1 MPMVPSNNPNTNQRS
16 ITWLIIVLASGIIA
30 LLIACILW
38 LKPKDAVKTA
48 NPLQNDAASAMP
60 SGELPSNQTVTLA
73 HASSVS
79 ANATHLPTSLPKSLP
94 KSLQGTQVD
103 GEIIIDENKQLVVT
117 AGLRRLFDYF
127 LSAQG
132 EEPLTQI
139 EQRVIA
145 YIREHTPEPAASQA
159 VNIFQ
164 NYLTY
169 LTAVSQLDKPKA
181 QQNPNV
187 SALDLSAIKN
197 QLRAVQQLQAR
208 YFDAKTREAFFG
220 DEQALN
226 DYNMTVVEANQN
238 AQLSNDQRQAIIDKA
253 QTAYIASVNDP
264 NLQTKLTQQ
273 RNIDKLLAQTQQM
286 QQQGATQSQINA
298 MRSQYVSPEAVKR
311 LEQLDQSEAQFAQ
324 RVATYQTQ
332 SNQILSKLGNVPQA
346 QQQIVALQ
354 QTMFT
359 PEEQLRLD
367 VLTDKAALN
376 SLLK

>member
-1 MPMVPSNNPNTNQRS
+1 MPMVPSNNPDTNQRS
-16 ITWLIIVLASGIIA
+16 ITWLIIILASGIIA

-48 NPLQNDAASAMP
+48 NPLQHNTASTMP
-60 SGELPSNQTVTLA
+60 SGVLPSNQTITLA

-79 ANATHLPTSLPKSLP
+79 ANANPLP

-132 EEPLTQI
+132 EEPLSQI

-159 VNIFQ
+159 VQIFQ
-164 NYLTY
+164 NYLSY

-264 NLQTKLTQQ
+264 NLQTKLTEQ

-367 VLTDKAALN
+367 VLTKQP
-376 SLLK
+376 

>member
-1 MPMVPSNNPNTNQRS
+1 MPMVPSNNPDTNQRP
-16 ITWLIIVLASGIIA
+16 TNWLIIILASGIIA

-38 LKPKDAVKTA
+38 LKPKDAVKIA
-48 NPLQNDAASAMP
+48 NPLPQDAASTSP
-60 SGELPSNQTVTLA
+60 SSGLPSHQILTNTSPITANTAPLPISLA
-73 HASSVS
+73 
-79 ANATHLPTSLPKSLP
+79 TSLP

-103 GEIIIDENKQLVVT
+103 GEIIIDGNKQLVVT

-132 EEPLTQI
+132 EEPLSQI

-159 VNIFQ
+159 VQIFQ

-181 QQNPNV
+181 QPNPNV
-187 SALDLSAIKN
+187 SALDLSAIRN

-253 QTAYIASVNDP
+253 QTAYIASVKDP

-359 PEEQLRLD
+359 PEERLRLD
-367 VLTDKAALN
+367 VLTKQP
-376 SLLK
+376 

>member
-1 MPMVPSNNPNTNQRS
+1 MPMVPSNNPNTNQRP
-16 ITWLIIVLASGIIA
+16 INWLIIVLASGIIA

-48 NPLQNDAASAMP
+48 NPLPHDAASTMP
-60 SGELPSNQTVTLA
+60 SGELPSNQTLTNT
-73 HASSVS
+73 SPIT
-79 ANATHLPTSLPKSLP
+79 ANATPLPTSLP

-132 EEPLTQI
+132 EEPLSQI

-169 LTAVSQLDKPKA
+169 LTAVSQLDKPKV

-197 QLRAVQQLQAR
+197 QLRAVQQLQVR

-253 QTAYIASVNDP
+253 QTAYIASVKDP
-264 NLQTKLTQQ
+264 NLQTKLTEQ

-286 QQQGATQSQINA
+286 QQQGATQSQISA

-359 PEEQLRLD
+359 PEERLRLD
-367 VLTDKAALN
+367 VLTKQR
-376 SLLK
+376 

>member
-1 MPMVPSNNPNTNQRS
+1 MAMVPSNNPDTNQRP
-16 ITWLIIVLASGIIA
+16 INWLIIILASGIIA

-38 LKPKDAVKTA
+38 LKPKDAVKIA
-48 NPLQNDAASAMP
+48 NPLPQDAASTSP
-60 SGELPSNQTVTLA
+60 SSGLPSHQTLTNT
-73 HASSVS
+73 SPIT
-79 ANATHLPTSLPKSLP
+79 ANATPLPTSLPTSLP

-132 EEPLTQI
+132 EEPLSQI

-181 QQNPNV
+181 QPNPNV

-359 PEEQLRLD
+359 PEERLRLD
-367 VLTDKAALN
+367 VLTKQR
-376 SLLK
+376 

>member
-1 MPMVPSNNPNTNQRS
+1 MAMVPSNNPDTNQRS

-48 NPLQNDAASAMP
+48 NPLQHNTASTMP
-60 SGELPSNQTVTLA
+60 SGVLPSNQTVTLA
-73 HASSVS
+73 NASSVT
-79 ANATHLPTSLPKSLP
+79 ANATPLPTSLATSLP

-132 EEPLTQI
+132 EEPLSQI

-359 PEEQLRLD
+359 PEERLRLD
-367 VLTDKAALN
+367 VLTKQR
-376 SLLK
+376 

>member
-1 MPMVPSNNPNTNQRS
+1 MPMVPSNNPNTNQRP
-16 ITWLIIVLASGIIA
+16 INWLIIVLASGIIA

-38 LKPKDAVKTA
+38 LKPKDAVKTT
-48 NPLQNDAASAMP
+48 NTLQHDAASTMP
-60 SGELPSNQTVTLA
+60 SGELPSNQTLTLA

-79 ANATHLPTSLPKSLP
+79 ANATPLPISLATSLP

-132 EEPLTQI
+132 EEPLSQI

-169 LTAVSQLDKPKA
+169 LTAVSQLDKPKV

-187 SALDLSAIKN
+187 SALDLSAINN

-208 YFDAKTREAFFG
+208 YFDTKTREAFFG

-298 MRSQYVSPEAVKR
+298 LRSQYVSPEAVKR
-311 LEQLDQSEAQFAQ
+311 LEQLDQSEAAFAQ

-367 VLTDKAALN
+367 VLTKQR
-376 SLLK
+376 

>member
-1 MPMVPSNNPNTNQRS
+1 MPMVPSNNPNTNQRP

-48 NPLQNDAASAMP
+48 NPLPHDAASTMP
-60 SGELPSNQTVTLA
+60 SGVLPSNQILMLA
-73 HASSVS
+73 NASSVT
-79 ANATHLPTSLPKSLP
+79 ANATPLPISLP

-132 EEPLTQI
+132 EEPLSQI

-159 VNIFQ
+159 VQIFQ

-181 QQNPNV
+181 QSNPNV

-197 QLRAVQQLQAR
+197 QLRAVQHLQAR

-220 DEQALN
+220 DEQDLN

-264 NLQTKLTQQ
+264 NLQTKLTEQ
-273 RNIDKLLAQTQQM
+273 RNIDQLLAKTQQM

-359 PEEQLRLD
+359 PEERLRLD
-367 VLTDKAALN
+367 VLTKQR
-376 SLLK
+376 

>member
-1 MPMVPSNNPNTNQRS
+1 MVPSNNPDTNQRS
-16 ITWLIIVLASGIIA
+16 INWLIIVLASGIIA

-48 NPLQNDAASAMP
+48 NLLQHDAASTIP
-60 SGELPSNQTVTLA
+60 SGGLPSNQTVTLA
-73 HASSVS
+73 NASSVT
-79 ANATHLPTSLPKSLP
+79 ANTAHLPTSLP

-159 VNIFQ
+159 VQIFQ

-181 QQNPNV
+181 QPNPNV

-208 YFDAKTREAFFG
+208 
-220 DEQALN
+220 
-226 DYNMTVVEANQN
+226 
-238 AQLSNDQRQAIIDKA
+238 
-253 QTAYIASVNDP
+253 
-264 NLQTKLTQQ
+264 
-273 RNIDKLLAQTQQM
+273 
-286 QQQGATQSQINA
+286 
-298 MRSQYVSPEAVKR
+298 
-311 LEQLDQSEAQFAQ
+311 
-324 RVATYQTQ
+324 
-332 SNQILSKLGNVPQA
+332 
-346 QQQIVALQ
+346 
-354 QTMFT
+354 
-359 PEEQLRLD
+359 
-367 VLTDKAALN
+367 
-376 SLLK
+376 

>member
-1 MPMVPSNNPNTNQRS
+1 MVPSNNPDTNQRS
-16 ITWLIIVLASGIIA
+16 INWLIIVLASSIIA

-38 LKPKDAVKTA
+38 LKPKDAVKIA
-48 NPLQNDAASAMP
+48 NPLPQDAASTSP
-60 SGELPSNQTVTLA
+60 SSGLPSHQILTNTSPITANTAPLPISLA
-73 HASSVS
+73 
-79 ANATHLPTSLPKSLP
+79 TSLP

-103 GEIIIDENKQLVVT
+103 GEIIIDGNKQLVVT

-132 EEPLTQI
+132 EEPLSQI

-159 VNIFQ
+159 VQIFQ

-181 QQNPNV
+181 QPNPNV
-187 SALDLSAIKN
+187 SALDLSAIRN

-253 QTAYIASVNDP
+253 QTAYIASVKDP

-359 PEEQLRLD
+359 PEERLRLD
-367 VLTDKAALN
+367 VLTKQR
-376 SLLK
+376 

>member
-16 ITWLIIVLASGIIA
+16 INWLIVILASGIIA

-38 LKPKDAVKTA
+38 LKPTDAVKTA
-48 NPLQNDAASAMP
+48 NPLQHNTASTMP
-60 SGELPSNQTVTLA
+60 SGVLPSNQTVTLA
-73 HASSVS
+73 NASSVS
-79 ANATHLPTSLPKSLP
+79 ANATPLPISLATSLP

-132 EEPLTQI
+132 EEPLSQI

-181 QQNPNV
+181 QPNPNV

-359 PEEQLRLD
+359 PEERLRLD
-367 VLTDKAALN
+367 VLTKQR
-376 SLLK
+376 

>member
-1 MPMVPSNNPNTNQRS
+1 MNQLPPNSNQSQPKRWSIWPM
-16 ITWLIIVLASGIIA
+16 
-30 LLIACILW
+30 LLIALVLVGLLVAVILW
-38 LKPKDAVKTA
+38 LKPTA
-48 NPLQNDAASAMP
+48 QTAPTSTSVNHQTAQASTTQNNSV
-60 SGELPSNQTVTLA
+60 SVL
-73 HASSVS
+73 ASSTGTTT
-79 ANATHLPTSLPKSLP
+79 NQKPLP

-103 GEIIIDENKQLVVT
+103 GEVIIDENKQLVVT

-127 LSAQG
+127 LSTQG
-132 EEPLTQI
+132 EESLAQI
-139 EQRVIA
+139 KQRVID
-145 YIREHTPEPAASQA
+145 YIRSHTPEPAAGQAIAIFEQYLNYLQA
-159 VNIFQ
+159 VSN
-164 NYLTY
+164 
-169 LTAVSQLDKPKA
+169 LDKQLGQKEPTT
-181 QQNPNV
+181 
-187 SALDLSAIKN
+187 SGLDLGAIKS
-197 QLRAVQQLQAR
+197 QLQAVKQLQSQ

-264 NLQTKLTQQ
+264 NLQTKLTEQ

-332 SNQILSKLGNVPQA
+332 SNQILGKLGNVPQA

-359 PEEQLRLD
+359 PEERLRLD
-367 VLTDKAALN
+367 VLTKQR
-376 SLLK
+376 

>member
-1 MPMVPSNNPNTNQRS
+1 MPMVPSNNPDTNQRS

-48 NPLQNDAASAMP
+48 NPLQNDAASTMP
-60 SGELPSNQTVTLA
+60 SGVLPSNQTAMLA
-73 HASSVS
+73 NASSVS
-79 ANATHLPTSLPKSLP
+79 ANANPLPTSLATSLP

-132 EEPLTQI
+132 EEPLSQI

-145 YIREHTPEPAASQA
+145 YIREHTPEPAASHA
-159 VNIFQ
+159 VKIFQ

-181 QQNPNV
+181 QSNPNV

-238 AQLSNDQRQAIIDKA
+238 SQLSNDQRQAIIDKA
-253 QTAYIASVNDP
+253 QTAYIASVKDP
-264 NLQTKLTQQ
+264 NLQTKLTEQ

-311 LEQLDQSEAQFAQ
+311 LEQLDQSEAAFAQ

-332 SNQILSKLGNVPQA
+332 SNQILGKLGNVSQA

-359 PEEQLRLD
+359 PEERLRLD
-367 VLTDKAALN
+367 VLTKQR
-376 SLLK
+376 

>member
-1 MPMVPSNNPNTNQRS
+1 MPMVPSNNPDTNQRP
-16 ITWLIIVLASGIIA
+16 INWLIIVLASGIIA

-38 LKPKDAVKTA
+38 LKPKDAVKIA
-48 NPLQNDAASAMP
+48 NPLPQDAASTSP
-60 SGELPSNQTVTLA
+60 SSGLPSHQILTNTSPIT
-73 HASSVS
+73 
-79 ANATHLPTSLPKSLP
+79 ANTAPLPTSLP

-127 LSAQG
+127 LSTQG
-132 EEPLTQI
+132 EESLAQI
-139 EQRVIA
+139 KQRVID
-145 YIREHTPEPAASQA
+145 YIRSHTPEPAAGQAIAIFEQYLNYLQA
-159 VNIFQ
+159 VSN
-164 NYLTY
+164 
-169 LTAVSQLDKPKA
+169 LDKQLGQKEPTT
-181 QQNPNV
+181 
-187 SALDLSAIKN
+187 SGLDLGAIKS
-197 QLRAVQQLQAR
+197 QLQAVKQLQSQ

-253 QTAYIASVNDP
+253 QTAYIASVKDP

-359 PEEQLRLD
+359 PEERLRLD
-367 VLTDKAALN
+367 VLTKQR
-376 SLLK
+376 

>member
-1 MPMVPSNNPNTNQRS
+1 MPMVPSNNPNTNQRP
-16 ITWLIIVLASGIIA
+16 ITWLIIILASGIIA

-38 LKPKDAVKTA
+38 LKPKDAVKIA
-48 NPLQNDAASAMP
+48 NPLPQDAASTSP
-60 SGELPSNQTVTLA
+60 SSGLPSHQTLTNT
-73 HASSVS
+73 SPIT
-79 ANATHLPTSLPKSLP
+79 ANATPLPTSLP

-132 EEPLTQI
+132 EEPLSHI

-181 QQNPNV
+181 QPNPNV

-253 QTAYIASVNDP
+253 QTAYIASVKDP

-273 RNIDKLLAQTQQM
+273 RNIDKLLAQT

-359 PEEQLRLD
+359 PEERLRLD
-367 VLTDKAALN
+367 VLTKQR
-376 SLLK
+376 

>member
-1 MPMVPSNNPNTNQRS
+1 MAMVPSNNPDTNQRS

-48 NPLQNDAASAMP
+48 NLLQHDAASTIP

-73 HASSVS
+73 NASSVS
-79 ANATHLPTSLPKSLP
+79 ANATPLPISLATSLP

-132 EEPLTQI
+132 EEPLSQI

-181 QQNPNV
+181 QPNPNV

-253 QTAYIASVNDP
+253 QTAYIASVKDP

-273 RNIDKLLAQTQQM
+273 RNIDKLLAQT

-359 PEEQLRLD
+359 PEERLRLD
-367 VLTDKAALN
+367 VLTKQR
-376 SLLK
+376 

>member
-1 MPMVPSNNPNTNQRS
+1 MPMVPSNNPDTNQRP
-16 ITWLIIVLASGIIA
+16 INWLIIVLASGIIA

-48 NPLQNDAASAMP
+48 NTLQHNTASTMP
-60 SGELPSNQTVTLA
+60 SSILPSNQTVTLA
-73 HASSVS
+73 NASSVT
-79 ANATHLPTSLPKSLP
+79 ANTAPSPTSLP

-132 EEPLTQI
+132 EEPLSQI

-159 VNIFQ
+159 VQIFQ

-181 QQNPNV
+181 QPNPNV

-359 PEEQLRLD
+359 PEERLRLD
-367 VLTDKAALN
+367 VLTKQR
-376 SLLK
+376 

>member
-1 MPMVPSNNPNTNQRS
+1 MAMVPSNNPDTNQRS

-48 NPLQNDAASAMP
+48 NPLQHDATSTIP

-73 HASSVS
+73 NASSVS
-79 ANATHLPTSLPKSLP
+79 ANATPLPISLATSLP

-132 EEPLTQI
+132 EEPLSQI

-181 QQNPNV
+181 QPNPNV

-253 QTAYIASVNDP
+253 QTAYIASVKDP

-359 PEEQLRLD
+359 PEERLRLD
-367 VLTDKAALN
+367 VLTKQR
-376 SLLK
+376 

>member
-16 ITWLIIVLASGIIA
+16 INWLIIVLASGIIA

-48 NPLQNDAASAMP
+48 NPLPHDAASTMP
-60 SGELPSNQTVTLA
+60 SGVLPSNQTLTNT
-73 HASSVS
+73 SPIT
-79 ANATHLPTSLPKSLP
+79 ANATPLPISLATSLP

-132 EEPLTQI
+132 EEPLSQI

-159 VNIFQ
+159 VQIFQ
-164 NYLTY
+164 NYLSY

-264 NLQTKLTQQ
+264 NLQTKLTEQ

-311 LEQLDQSEAQFAQ
+311 LEQLDQSEAAFAQ

-332 SNQILSKLGNVPQA
+332 SNQILSKLGNGAQA

-359 PEEQLRLD
+359 PEERLRLD
-367 VLTDKAALN
+367 VLTKQR
-376 SLLK
+376 

>member
-1 MPMVPSNNPNTNQRS
+1 MPIVPSNNPDTNQSS
-16 ITWLIIVLASGIIA
+16 ITWLIVILASGIIA

-38 LKPKDAVKTA
+38 LKPKDAVKKA
-48 NPLQNDAASAMP
+48 NPLQYDAAIAMP
-60 SGELPSNQTVTLA
+60 SSVLPSNQTVTLA
-73 HASSVS
+73 NASSVS
-79 ANATHLPTSLPKSLP
+79 ANANPLPTSLATSLP

-132 EEPLTQI
+132 EEPLSQI

-181 QQNPNV
+181 QPNPNV

-253 QTAYIASVNDP
+253 QTAYIASVKDP
-264 NLQTKLTQQ
+264 NLQAKLTQQ
-273 RNIDKLLAQTQQM
+273 RNIDRLLAQTQQM

-311 LEQLDQSEAQFAQ
+311 LEQLDQSEAAFAQ

-332 SNQILSKLGNVPQA
+332 SNQILSKLGDVPQA

-359 PEEQLRLD
+359 PEERLRLD
-367 VLTDKAALN
+367 VLTKQP
-376 SLLK
+376 